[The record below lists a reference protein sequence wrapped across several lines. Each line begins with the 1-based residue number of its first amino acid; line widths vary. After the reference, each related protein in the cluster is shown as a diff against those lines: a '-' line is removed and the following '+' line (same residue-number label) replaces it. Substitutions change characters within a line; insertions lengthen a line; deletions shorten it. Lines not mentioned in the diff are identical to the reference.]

1 MHLAL
6 FYLNC
11 VIDFEDF
18 PSVKPGCTS
27 NLICPSKVRR
37 ERRKWGEKTARE
49 HRNKELPSGLYTDGK
64 RVPTL
69 SRVTTVTKVRVPNRT
84 GRAAWRNV
92 TKTSTALILE
102 DHYPVLAQPG
112 AEYVTHVTPENGT
125 GLALAKELVAVIKER
140 DCATKVIGMDG
151 CAVNTGIHNGA
162 IRLVEVMLGQPMQ
175 HAICGFHLNELAF
188 W

>member
-1 MHLAL
+1 MV
-6 FYLNC
+6 C
-11 VIDFEDF
+11 VKNFEGLL
-18 PSVKPGCTS
+18 SVKQGCTT
-27 NLICPSKVRR
+27 NLLCPSKVRR
-37 ERRKWGEKTARE
+37 ERCKWGDRVAKE
-49 HRNKELPSGLYTDGK
+49 HRNKRLPAGLYTDGK

-69 SRVTTVTKVRVPNRT
+69 SRVTTVTKVRVPNRR

-92 TKTSTALILE
+92 TKTSTALIVE

-112 AEYVTHVTPENGT
+112 AEYVTHVTPEDGT
-125 GLALAKELVAVIKER
+125 GLALAKELAAVIKER
-140 DCATKVIGMDG
+140 DFATKVIGMDG

-175 HAICGFHLNELAF
+175 HAICGLHLNELAF